1 MGEGKQPGE
10 ALRSFAKVVLPAVV
24 VVGRTSCDLLS
35 VELLT
40 SLTVSDEKQT
50 AGQWTT
56 RQRPHPGSPTHF
68 TSPRPGGLPRP
79 TPTPQSSDFKRSL
92 FTASNRLFASKFKF
106 YTLKLTS
113 KVSMKMFF
121 HKFLGNLFIKYLT
134 MCQVLS

>member
-10 ALRSFAKVVLPAVV
+10 ALRSFAKVVLRAV
-24 VVGRTSCDLLS
+24 VVGRMSCNLLS

-50 AGQWTT
+50 AELRTPDRDHTQEVPRILPAPGQEGF
-56 RQRPHPGSPTHF
+56 PGP
-68 TSPRPGGLPRP
+68 LPLHNHLIL
-79 TPTPQSSDFKRSL
+79 KASL

-106 YTLKLTS
+106 YTLKLIS

-134 MCQVLS
+134 ICQVLS